1 MPTREQLH
9 KEVDAVPDD
18 QLDNAHVVVESN
30 GSGAADEQSQPGDI
44 IDDWGNLSAMKRG
57 AASRKMKRLSEE
69 EIAANGETLAE
80 TWGYEPKRAR

>member
-44 IDDWGNLSAMKRG
+44 IDEWGDLDAQTD
-57 AASRKMKRLSEE
+57 AAAGDLMARLDEE
-69 EIAANGETLAE
+69 EIAEFGETISQA
-80 TWGYEPKRAR
+80 WGYESAK